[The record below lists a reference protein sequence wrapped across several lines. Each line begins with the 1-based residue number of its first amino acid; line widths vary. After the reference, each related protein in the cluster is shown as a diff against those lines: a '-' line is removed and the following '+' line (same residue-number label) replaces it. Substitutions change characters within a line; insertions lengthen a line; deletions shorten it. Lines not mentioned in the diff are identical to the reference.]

1 MKTLTTIIALC
12 LTSFLFAQEKG
23 VTVTVVFDNLVNDQ
37 GTVSASLFDE
47 ATFMRA
53 APLVGAK
60 GKPENKTLTLELE
73 NVTPGEYGIIT
84 LHDFNEN
91 GRMDFESNGMPSEPY
106 GISGDVV
113 PMGPP
118 TFADA
123 KFTVG
128 TEDLTIHIKM

>member
-12 LTSFLFAQEKG
+12 ITSFLFSQEKG
-23 VTVTVVFDNLVNDQ
+23 VTLTVVFDNLVNDQ
-37 GTVSASLFDE
+37 GKVSASLFNE

-53 APLVGAK
+53 APLDAVEGTPK
-60 GKPENKTLTLELE
+60 NKKLTLVLE

-84 LHDFNEN
+84 LHDFNQN

-106 GISGDVV
+106 GMSGDEVS
-113 PMGPP
+113 MGPP
-118 TFADA
+118 NFTDA

-128 TEDLTIHIKM
+128 NQDITLHIKM